1 MKPHQLLQSL
11 ESGAQ
16 PVISRVECMNADYVH
31 LQSMQWTSRKKDLQK
46 DDDIS
51 IKIGSR
57 EQQMAAK
64 DRDTEASARF
74 VIKDCYITA

>member
-1 MKPHQLLQSL
+1 MKSHQLLQSL
-11 ESGAQ
+11 ESGAK
-16 PVISRVECMNADYVH
+16 PVIRRVECIGLSAH
-31 LQSMQWTSRKKDLQK
+31 ASKQWTSRKKDLQK

-64 DRDTEASARF
+64 DRDTKASARF